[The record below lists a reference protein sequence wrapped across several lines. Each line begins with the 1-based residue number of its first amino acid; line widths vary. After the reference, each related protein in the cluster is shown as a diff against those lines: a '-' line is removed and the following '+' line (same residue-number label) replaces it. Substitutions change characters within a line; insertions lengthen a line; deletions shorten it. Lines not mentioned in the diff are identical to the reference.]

1 MRFDETK
8 KSDKEDLKLG
18 IEMLKLEDRENV
30 NKLDK
35 TSKAEN
41 DPVIDTESAV
51 KAYIELAQK
60 DKKSKRE
67 NTLRKN

>member
-18 IEMLKLEDRENV
+18 IEMPKLEDRENV

-41 DPVIDTESAV
+41 DPVIDT
-51 KAYIELAQK
+51 
-60 DKKSKRE
+60 
-67 NTLRKN
+67 